1 LEQINHRALAGYY
14 ALSVIWRCD
23 GHLDIVTMIRKPTC
37 ITIKSVISAFLVIG
51 DKEKSRLLLKHVI
64 SEDFANEGYK

>member
-1 LEQINHRALAGYY
+1 MAL
-14 ALSVIWRCD
+14 WRTP
-23 GHLDIVTMIRKPTC
+23 GHLNGDTQANLYNHQERHIRL
-37 ITIKSVISAFLVIG
+37 FVIG